1 LFVLCFLVRFMPL
14 AWDNNKILTWAHLL
28 LCVPVAHGLAHLWG
42 NRRLLPRALVVVL
55 LIFAT
60 ATGFVEL
67 WRLTRTDR
75 LAARMWSTEEIE
87 LANAFREISVP
98 GDVVLCSDHH
108 HQWVPSLG
116 GGRVL
121 LGYRGWL
128 RAWGIDYG
136 DVERDVRSMLAAQP
150 GTPDLMLKYGVDFVV
165 VGPTERTDYGADEA
179 YWLAHHELVLE
190 SGPYKVFAIE
200 PNGRR
205 NTPARREQPAESGA
219 SPGR

>member
-1 LFVLCFLVRFMPL
+1 
-14 AWDNNKILTWAHLL
+14 
-28 LCVPVAHGLAHLWG
+28 
-42 NRRLLPRALVVVL
+42 
-55 LIFAT
+55 
-60 ATGFVEL
+60 
-67 WRLTRTDR
+67 
-75 LAARMWSTEEIE
+75 
-87 LANAFREISVP
+87 
-98 GDVVLCSDHH
+98 
-108 HQWVPSLG
+108 
-116 GGRVL
+116 VL